1 MDTDEEDSGVP
12 DYRRRVKNIQTVSDN
27 EEDETC
33 EFTAIDGFSL

>member
-12 DYRRRVKNIQTVSDN
+12 DYRRRVKNIQTASDN

-33 EFTAIDGFSL
+33 ELIVVDGLSL